1 MQYANLGRTNL
12 RLSAL
17 GLGTVQLGMAYGW
30 DQQPPPPDD
39 RVIGLIRRALELGIN
54 YIDTAAEYGRSES
67 LVGRACAG
75 LTCRPVI
82 ATKLS
87 IRDDDSRTGL
97 LTGQSLRQS
106 VEQSLSQSLQTLG
119 VDVLELVQLHSLDT
133 RFATPELLDLLAE
146 YCQRGWVRYWGVTT
160 YGEEAP
166 LDALD
171 HPELIYALQ
180 IPYSAL
186 DRRMERKVIPR
197 AQAQGTGVILRSIFL
212 QGVLSHRLDSLPTA
226 LNGLSPLAAPLLRLA
241 QDAGIE
247 LAELA
252 LRFAAFASGAHSA
265 IFGTTS
271 VSELEANIRVIEA
284 GPLPPDLVAAVR
296 AIEVADSALLNP
308 GNWRLSPP

>member
-30 DQQPPPPDD
+30 DQQPPPPDH
-39 RVIGLIRRALELGIN
+39 RAIGLIRRALDLGIN
-54 YIDTAAEYGRSES
+54 YIDTAAAYGRSES

-75 LTCRPVI
+75 RTRRPVI

-87 IRDDDSRTGL
+87 IRDPSNTRL
-97 LTGQSLRQS
+97 LTGQALRQS
-106 VEQSLSQSLQTLG
+106 VEQALHQSLQTLG
-119 VDVLELVQLHSLDT
+119 VDGLDLVQLHSLDA
-133 RFATPELLDLLAE
+133 RFATPELLDLLAH

-166 LDALD
+166 LNALD
-171 HPELIYALQ
+171 HPELISALQ

-186 DRRMERKVIPR
+186 DRQMERKVFPR
-197 AQAQGTGVILRSIFL
+197 ARAQGTGIVLRSIFL
-212 QGVLSHRLDSLPTA
+212 QGVLSHRLDSLPA
-226 LNGLSPLAAPLLRLA
+226 SLASLSPLAAPLLRLA
-241 QDAGIE
+241 RDAGME

-252 LRFAAFASGAHSA
+252 LRFAAFAPGAHST

-271 VSELEANIRVIEA
+271 VSELEANIRAVEA
-284 GPLPPDLVAAVR
+284 GPLLPDLVAAVR
-296 AIEVADSALLNP
+296 AIAVADSTLLNP
-308 GNWRLSPP
+308 GNWRLSKP

>member
-39 RVIGLIRRALELGIN
+39 HVIKPNPPRLGVGHQLHRHSRGVRPQRKPRGPCVCWADVSARDCHQALHPRCR
-54 YIDTAAEYGRSES
+54 YG
-67 LVGRACAG
+67 A
-75 LTCRPVI
+75 
-82 ATKLS
+82 
-87 IRDDDSRTGL
+87 GL
-97 LTGQSLRQS
+97 LTGQPLRQS
-106 VEQSLSQSLQTLG
+106 VEQSLRQSLQALG
-119 VDVLELVQLHSLDT
+119 VDVLDLVQLHSLDT
-133 RFATPELLDLLAE
+133 RFATPELLDLLAQ
-146 YCQRGWVRYWGVTT
+146 YCRRGWVRYWGVTT

-166 LDALD
+166 LDALE
-171 HPELIYALQ
+171 HPELISALQ

-197 AQAQGTGVILRSIFL
+197 AQAQSTGVVLRSIFL
-212 QGVLSHRLDSLPTA
+212 QGVLSHRLDALPASLA
-226 LNGLSPLAAPLLRLA
+226 GLSPLVAPLRRLA
-241 QDAGIE
+241 QDAGMD

-265 IFGTTS
+265 IFGTAS
-271 VSELEANIRVIEA
+271 VSELEANIRAVEA

-296 AIEVADSALLNP
+296 TIEVADSALLNP
-308 GNWRLSPP
+308 GNWRVSTP

>member
-39 RVIGLIRRALELGIN
+39 CVIKLIRRALELGIN

-87 IRDDDSRTGL
+87 IRDDDSSTGL
-97 LTGQSLRQS
+97 LTGQALRQS

-133 RFATPELLDLLAE
+133 RFATPELLELLAQ
-146 YCQRGWVRYWGVTT
+146 YNQRGWVRYWGVTT

-171 HPELIYALQ
+171 HPELICSMQ

-212 QGVLSHRLDSLPTA
+212 QGVLSHRLDSLPVA
-226 LNGLSPLAAPLLRLA
+226 LNDLSPLAAPLLRLA

-265 IFGTTS
+265 IFGTTN
-271 VSELEANIRVIEA
+271 VSELAANIRAVEA

-308 GNWRLSPP
+308 GNWRVSTP

>member
-30 DQQPPPPDD
+30 DQQPPPPDH
-39 RVIGLIRRALELGIN
+39 RAIGLIRRALDLGVN
-54 YIDTAAEYGRSES
+54 YIDTAAAYGRSES

-75 LTCRPVI
+75 RTRRPVI

-87 IRDDDSRTGL
+87 IRDPSSTRL
-97 LTGQSLRQS
+97 LTGQALRQS
-106 VEQSLSQSLQTLG
+106 VEQALHQSLQTLG
-119 VDVLELVQLHSLDT
+119 VDGLDLVQLHSLNA
-133 RFATPELLDLLAE
+133 RFATPELLDLLAH

-166 LDALD
+166 LNALN
-171 HPELIYALQ
+171 HPELISALQ

-186 DRRMERKVIPR
+186 DRQMERKVFPR
-197 AQAQGTGVILRSIFL
+197 ARAQGMGVVLRSVFL
-212 QGVLSHRLDSLPTA
+212 QGVLSHRLDSLPA
-226 LNGLSPLAAPLLRLA
+226 SLAALSPLAAPLLRLA
-241 QDAGIE
+241 RDAGME

-252 LRFAAFASGAHSA
+252 LRFAAFAPGAHST

-271 VSELEANIRVIEA
+271 VSELEANIRAVEA
-284 GPLPPDLVAAVR
+284 GPLLPDLVAAVR
-296 AIEVADSALLNP
+296 AIAVADSTLLNP
-308 GNWRLSPP
+308 GNWRLSKP

>member
-12 RLSAL
+12 RLSAV

-30 DQQPPPPDD
+30 DHQPPPPDH
-39 RVIGLIRRALELGIN
+39 RVIGLIHRALELGIN
-54 YIDTAAEYGRSES
+54 YIDTAAAYGRSES

-75 LTCRPVI
+75 LKCRPVI

-87 IRDDDSRTGL
+87 IRDADSTQL
-97 LTGQSLRQS
+97 LTGQALRQS
-106 VEQSLSQSLQTLG
+106 VEQSLSQGLQTLG

-171 HPELIYALQ
+171 HPELISALQ

-186 DRRMERKVIPR
+186 DRRMELKVIPR
-197 AQAQGTGVILRSIFL
+197 ARAQGTGVVLRSVFL
-212 QGVLSHRLDSLPTA
+212 QGILSHRLDSLPA
-226 LNGLSPLAAPLLRLA
+226 SLAGLPPLVAPLLRLA
-241 QDAGIE
+241 RDAGME

-271 VSELEANIRVIEA
+271 VSELEANIRAVEA

-296 AIEVADSALLNP
+296 AIAVADSALLNP
-308 GNWRLSPP
+308 GNWRLSTP

>member
-30 DQQPPPPDD
+30 GQQPPPPDH

-54 YIDTAAEYGRSES
+54 YIDTAAMYGRSES

-87 IRDDDSRTGL
+87 IRDPDGAGL
-97 LTGQSLRQS
+97 LTGQVLRQS
-106 VEQSLSQSLQTLG
+106 VEQSLRQSLQTLG
-119 VDVLELVQLHSLDT
+119 VDVLDLVQLHSLDT
-133 RFATPELLDLLAE
+133 RFATPELLDLLAQ
-146 YCQRGWVRYWGVTT
+146 YRQRGWVRYWGVTT

-171 HPELIYALQ
+171 HPELICALQ

-197 AQAQGTGVILRSIFL
+197 AQAQGTGIVLRSIFL
-212 QGVLSHRLDSLPTA
+212 QGVLSHRLDSLPAA
-226 LNGLSPLAAPLLRLA
+226 LAGLSPLAAPLLRLA
-241 QDAGIE
+241 QDAGMD

-271 VSELEANIRVIEA
+271 VSELKANIRAVEA

-308 GNWRLSPP
+308 GNWRLSTP

>member
-30 DQQPPPPDD
+30 DRQPPPPDQQ
-39 RVIGLIRRALELGIN
+39 VIRLIRRALELGIN
-54 YIDTAAEYGRSES
+54 YIDTAPAYSRSER

-75 LTCRPVI
+75 LRRRPVI

-87 IRDDDSRTGL
+87 IRAEGGTRL
-97 LTGQSLRQS
+97 LSGQALRQC
-106 VEQSLSQSLQTLG
+106 VEQSLGQSLQTLG
-119 VDVLELVQLHSLDT
+119 VEVLDLVQLHSLDT
-133 RFATPELLDLLAE
+133 RFATPELLDLLAS

-171 HPELIYALQ
+171 HPTLISALQ
-180 IPYSAL
+180 VPYSAL
-186 DRRMERKVIPR
+186 DRRMERRVFPR
-197 AQAQGTGVILRSIFL
+197 ARAQGTGVVLRSVFL
-212 QGVLSHRLDSLPTA
+212 QGVLSQRLDALPPA
-226 LNGLSPLAAPLLRLA
+226 LAELALLAAPLRRLA
-241 QDAGIE
+241 QEADME

-252 LRFAAFASGAHSA
+252 LRFAAFASGAHAA

-271 VSELEANIRVIEA
+271 ISELEANVRAVEA

-296 AIEVADSALLNP
+296 AIAVADSTLLNP
-308 GNWRLSPP
+308 GNWRVSTP

>member
-30 DQQPPPPDD
+30 DQQPPPPDH

-54 YIDTAAEYGRSES
+54 YIDTAAAYGRSES
-67 LVGRACAG
+67 LVGRACAR
-75 LTCRPVI
+75 LQRRPVI

-87 IRDDDSRTGL
+87 IRDADSTRL
-97 LTGQSLRQS
+97 LTGQALRQS
-106 VEQSLSQSLQTLG
+106 IEQSLCQSLQTLG

-133 RFATPELLDLLAE
+133 RFATPELLDLLAH

-171 HPELIYALQ
+171 HPELISALQ
-180 IPYSAL
+180 VPYSAL
-186 DRRMERKVIPR
+186 DRRMERKVLPR
-197 AQAQGTGVILRSIFL
+197 AQAQGTGVVLRSVFL
-212 QGVLSHRLDSLPTA
+212 QGVLSHRLDSLPA
-226 LNGLSPLAAPLLRLA
+226 SLAGLSPLATPLQRLA
-241 QDAGIE
+241 QDAGMD

-252 LRFAAFASGAHSA
+252 LRFATFAPGVHSA

-271 VSELEANIRVIEA
+271 VSELEANIRAIEA

-296 AIEVADSALLNP
+296 AIAVADSALLNP
-308 GNWRLSPP
+308 GNWRLSKP

>member
-1 MQYANLGRTNL
+1 L

-30 DQQPPPPDD
+30 DQQPPPSDH
-39 RVIGLIRRALELGIN
+39 RVISLIRRALELGIN

-75 LTCRPVI
+75 LTRRPVI

-87 IRDDDSRTGL
+87 IREADSTRL
-97 LTGQSLRQS
+97 LTGQALRQS
-106 VEQSLSQSLQTLG
+106 VQQSLSQSLHRLG
-119 VDVLELVQLHSLDT
+119 VDVLDLVQLHSLDT
-133 RFATPELLDLLAE
+133 RFATPELLELLAQ
-146 YCQRGWVRYWGVTT
+146 YNQRGWVRYWGVTT

-171 HPELIYALQ
+171 HPELICALQ

-212 QGVLSHRLDSLPTA
+212 QGVLSHRLDSLPA
-226 LNGLSPLAAPLLRLA
+226 SLNGLSPLAAPLLRLA
-241 QDAGIE
+241 EDASMT

-265 IFGTTS
+265 IFGTAN
-271 VSELEANIRVIEA
+271 VSELEANVRAVEA
-284 GPLPPDLVAAVR
+284 GPLPPDLVAAVHT
-296 AIEVADSALLNP
+296 IEVADSALLNP
-308 GNWRLSPP
+308 GNWRVSTP

>member
-1 MQYANLGRTNL
+1 MQYATLGRTNL

-17 GLGTVQLGMAYGW
+17 GLGTVQLGMTYGW
-30 DQQPPPPDD
+30 DHQPPPSDH

-54 YIDTAAEYGRSES
+54 YIDTASAYGRSES

-75 LTCRPVI
+75 LGCRPVI

-87 IRDDDSRTGL
+87 IRDADSARL
-97 LTGQSLRQS
+97 LTGQALRQS
-106 VEQSLSQSLQTLG
+106 VEQALRQSLQTLG

-133 RFATPELLDLLAE
+133 RFATPELLDLLTQ

-171 HPELIYALQ
+171 HPELICALQ

-186 DRRMERKVIPR
+186 DRRMERKVLPR
-197 AQAQGTGVILRSIFL
+197 ARAQGTGVLLRSIFL

-226 LNGLSPLAAPLLRLA
+226 LAGLPPLAAPLLKLA
-241 QDAGIE
+241 QDADMD
-247 LAELA
+247 LSELA
-252 LRFAAFASGAHSA
+252 LRFAVFAPGAHSA
-265 IFGTTS
+265 IFGTTN
-271 VSELEANIRVIEA
+271 VSELEANIRAVEA

-296 AIEVADSALLNP
+296 AIAVADSALLNP
-308 GNWRLSPP
+308 GNWRLSKP

>member
-30 DQQPPPPDD
+30 DQQPPPPDH
-39 RVIGLIRRALELGIN
+39 RAIGLIRRALDLGIN
-54 YIDTAAEYGRSES
+54 YIDTAAAYGRSES

-75 LTCRPVI
+75 RTRRPVI

-87 IRDDDSRTGL
+87 IRDPSSTRL
-97 LTGQSLRQS
+97 LTGQALRQS
-106 VEQSLSQSLQTLG
+106 VEQALHQSLQTLG
-119 VDVLELVQLHSLDT
+119 AEVLDLVQLHSLNA
-133 RFATPELLDLLAE
+133 RFATPELLDLLAH
-146 YCQRGWVRYWGVTT
+146 YCQRGWVRHWGVTT

-171 HPELIYALQ
+171 HPELICALQ

-186 DRRMERKVIPR
+186 DRQMERKVFPR
-197 AQAQGTGVILRSIFL
+197 ARAQGTGIVLRSIFL
-212 QGVLSHRLDSLPTA
+212 QGVLSHRLDSLPA
-226 LNGLSPLAAPLLRLA
+226 SLASLSPLAAPLLRLA
-241 QDAGIE
+241 RDAGME

-252 LRFAAFASGAHSA
+252 LRFAAFAPGAHST

-271 VSELEANIRVIEA
+271 VSELEANIRAVEA
-284 GPLPPDLVAAVR
+284 GPLPLDLVAAVR
-296 AIEVADSALLNP
+296 AIAVADSTLLNP
-308 GNWRLSPP
+308 GNWRLSKP

>member
-30 DQQPPPPDD
+30 DQQPPPPDH
-39 RVIGLIRRALELGIN
+39 RAIGLIRRALDLGIN
-54 YIDTAAEYGRSES
+54 YIDTAAAYGRSES

-75 LTCRPVI
+75 RTRRPVI

-87 IRDDDSRTGL
+87 IRDPSSTRL
-97 LTGQSLRQS
+97 LIGQALRQS
-106 VEQSLSQSLQTLG
+106 VEQALHQSLQTLG
-119 VDVLELVQLHSLDT
+119 AEVLDLVQLHSLDA
-133 RFATPELLDLLAE
+133 RFATPELLDLLAH

-171 HPELIYALQ
+171 HPELICSLQ

-186 DRRMERKVIPR
+186 DRQMERKVFPR
-197 AQAQGTGVILRSIFL
+197 ARAQGTGIVLRSIFL
-212 QGVLSHRLDSLPTA
+212 QGVLSHRLDSLPA
-226 LNGLSPLAAPLLRLA
+226 SLASLSPLAAPLLRLA
-241 QDAGIE
+241 RDAGME

-252 LRFAAFASGAHSA
+252 LRFAAFAPGAHST

-271 VSELEANIRVIEA
+271 VSELEANIRAVEA
-284 GPLPPDLVAAVR
+284 GPLPPDLVAAVC
-296 AIEVADSALLNP
+296 AIAVADSTLLNP
-308 GNWRLSPP
+308 GNWRLSKP

>member
-1 MQYANLGRTNL
+1 MQYANLGHTNL
-12 RLSAL
+12 RLSVL
-17 GLGTVQLGMAYGW
+17 GLGTVQLGIAYGW

-39 RVIGLIRRALELGIN
+39 RVIKLIRRALELGIN

-67 LVGRACAG
+67 LVGRACTG

-87 IRDDDSRTGL
+87 IRDADNAGL
-97 LTGQSLRQS
+97 LTGQALRQS
-106 VEQSLSQSLQTLG
+106 VEQSLRQSLQRLG

-133 RFATPELLDLLAE
+133 RFATPELLDLLAQ

-171 HPELIYALQ
+171 HPELICSMQ

-212 QGVLSHRLDSLPTA
+212 QGVLSHRLDSLPTSLA
-226 LNGLSPLAAPLLRLA
+226 DLSPLVAPLLRLA
-241 QDAGIE
+241 QDAGMD

-265 IFGTTS
+265 IFGTTN
-271 VSELEANIRVIEA
+271 VSELEANIRAVEA
-284 GPLPPDLVAAVR
+284 GPLPPDLVAAMR

-308 GNWRLSPP
+308 GNWRLSTP

>member
-30 DQQPPPPDD
+30 DQQPPPPDH
-39 RVIGLIRRALELGIN
+39 RAIGLIRRALDLGVN
-54 YIDTAAEYGRSES
+54 YIDTAAAYGRSES

-75 LTCRPVI
+75 RTRRPVI

-87 IRDDDSRTGL
+87 IRDPSNTRL
-97 LTGQSLRQS
+97 LTGQALRQS
-106 VEQSLSQSLQTLG
+106 VEQALHQSLQTLG
-119 VDVLELVQLHSLDT
+119 VDGLDLVQLHSLDA
-133 RFATPELLDLLAE
+133 RFATPELLDLLAH

-166 LDALD
+166 LNALD
-171 HPELIYALQ
+171 HPELISALQ

-186 DRRMERKVIPR
+186 DRQMERKVFPR
-197 AQAQGTGVILRSIFL
+197 ARAQGTGIVLRSIFL
-212 QGVLSHRLDSLPTA
+212 QGVLSHRLDSLPA
-226 LNGLSPLAAPLLRLA
+226 SLASLSPLAAPLLRLA
-241 QDAGIE
+241 RDAGME

-252 LRFAAFASGAHSA
+252 LRFAAFAPGAHST

-271 VSELEANIRVIEA
+271 VSELEANIRAVEA
-284 GPLPPDLVAAVR
+284 GPLLPDLVAAVR
-296 AIEVADSALLNP
+296 AIAVADSTLLNP
-308 GNWRLSPP
+308 GNWRLSKP

>member
-30 DQQPPPPDD
+30 DQQPPPPDH
-39 RVIGLIRRALELGIN
+39 RAIGLIRRALDLGVN
-54 YIDTAAEYGRSES
+54 YIDTAAAYGRSES

-75 LTCRPVI
+75 RTRRPVI

-87 IRDDDSRTGL
+87 IRDPSNTRL
-97 LTGQSLRQS
+97 LTGQALRQS
-106 VEQSLSQSLQTLG
+106 VEQALHQSLQTLG
-119 VDVLELVQLHSLDT
+119 VDGLDLVQLHSLDA
-133 RFATPELLDLLAE
+133 RFATPELLDLLAH

-166 LDALD
+166 LNALD
-171 HPELIYALQ
+171 HPELISALQ

-186 DRRMERKVIPR
+186 DRQMERKVFPR
-197 AQAQGTGVILRSIFL
+197 ARAQGTGIVLRSIFL
-212 QGVLSHRLDSLPTA
+212 QGVLSHRLDSLPA
-226 LNGLSPLAAPLLRLA
+226 SLASLSPLAAPLLRLA
-241 QDAGIE
+241 RDAGME

-252 LRFAAFASGAHSA
+252 LRFAAFAPGAHST

-271 VSELEANIRVIEA
+271 VSELEANIRAGEA
-284 GPLPPDLVAAVR
+284 GPLLPDLVAAVR
-296 AIEVADSALLNP
+296 AIAVADSTLLNP
-308 GNWRLSPP
+308 GNWRLSKP

>member
-12 RLSAL
+12 CLSAL

-30 DQQPPPPDD
+30 DQQPPPPDH
-39 RVIGLIRRALELGIN
+39 RAISLIRRALELGIN
-54 YIDTAAEYGRSES
+54 YIDTAAAYGRSES
-67 LVGRACAG
+67 LVGRACVG
-75 LTCRPVI
+75 LTRRPVI

-87 IRDDDSRTGL
+87 IRDAGHARL
-97 LTGQSLRQS
+97 LTGQALRQS
-106 VEQSLSQSLQTLG
+106 VEQALHQSLQSLG
-119 VDVLELVQLHSLDT
+119 VEVLDLVQLHSLDA
-133 RFATPELLDLLAE
+133 RFATPELLDLLAQ

-171 HPELIYALQ
+171 HPEQICALQ

-186 DRRMERKVIPR
+186 DRQMERKVLPR
-197 AQAQGTGVILRSIFL
+197 ARSQGMGVVLRSIFL
-212 QGVLSHRLDSLPTA
+212 QGVLSHRLDSLPA
-226 LNGLSPLAAPLLRLA
+226 SLAGLSPLAAPLLRLA
-241 QDAGIE
+241 RDAGMA

-252 LRFAAFASGAHSA
+252 LRFAAFAPGAHSA

-271 VSELEANIRVIEA
+271 VSELEANIRAVEA

-296 AIEVADSALLNP
+296 TIAVADSTLFNP
-308 GNWRLSPP
+308 GNWRLSKP